1 MIPSIA
7 PVPATAPANAE
18 NADKETDTD
27 AAGVGAGA
35 GAATA
40 AAPAG
45 PGTGRGPRAAF
56 GGLFAPRLSSRRVFA
71 SPGAAAGI
79 IWLAALVAASL
90 TAPWWLPYKTED
102 QDFTAI
108 LSGPTA
114 AHWLGT
120 DELGRDLLSRI
131 FAAAAGTLGTSLIT
145 VIVGVGLGTILAM
158 VAAAGERTEGVISRV
173 TEVMMSLP
181 GTVIILAVIG
191 AVGTNIPVIMAI
203 LGVLI
208 SAGIYRV
215 MLGQATSLQSQ
226 LYVDAAKVD
235 GVSTLAISLRHVLP
249 GLSNTIVVQSALIFA
264 VGMLIQAGLAFI
276 GFGPPIPQPSW
287 GGMIQGASQHV
298 YEAPWLMVPTGA
310 VLALTVLAAN
320 AIGNALGK
328 APNAAASHLPSAAD
342 RRRRT
347 AASASAAAS
356 AAPAAPETPAA
367 PGRLSVRG
375 LSVGVDGG
383 TPLVTDVSFDVEQG
397 TVLGLVGESG
407 CGKTMT
413 ALSLLGLL
421 PSGVSVTGGQILW
434 DGRNLAGAT
443 ETAMAGV
450 RGRGIALISQEPMRA
465 LDPMFTV
472 GYQLVSAIRRLR
484 KTGKAQARAEA
495 LSLLEKVGIV
505 DAGRILTT
513 YPHQISGGM
522 AQRVAIALALAGRPR
537 LLVADE
543 PTTALDVTVQAE
555 ILSLLRTLVKDTG
568 MSVVM
573 VTHDLGVVADIC
585 DTVAVMYAGQ
595 VVESGRTANI
605 LDNPRHPYTLA
616 LLAADPHANTAA
628 DMPERLA
635 TISGRVPQPKD
646 WPAGCRFMARC
657 QFAGS
662 ACVAPVPLVPSGSD
676 DGVVR
681 CVKAD
686 ELAVEGLEWVATE
699 VPARRVL
706 DVRSADSTVSND
718 STVSTSSA
726 VEKDRA

>member
-1 MIPSIA
+1 MIPN
-7 PVPATAPANAE
+7 VAPAPADSAE
-18 NADKETDTD
+18 P
-27 AAGVGAGA
+27 
-35 GAATA
+35 TA
-40 AAPAG
+40 AVL
-45 PGTGRGPRAAF
+45 PRT
-56 GGLFAPRLSSRRVFA
+56 SSRRAVQRFSANKLFA
-71 SPGAAAGI
+71 SPGSIAGVA
-79 IWLAALVAASL
+79 WLAAIVIASL
-90 TAPWWLPYKTED
+90 TAPLWLPYKTQD
-102 QDFTAI
+102 QDFTAV

-120 DELGRDLLSRI
+120 DELGRDILSRI
-131 FAAAAGTLGTSLIT
+131 FAAAAGTLGTSMIT
-145 VIVGVGLGTILAM
+145 VIVAVGLGTLLAM
-158 VAAAGERTEGVISRV
+158 LAAAAGERVENVISRV
-173 TEVMMSLP
+173 TEIMMSLP

-191 AVGTNIPVIMAI
+191 VVGTDIPLIMAI

-235 GVSTLAISLRHVLP
+235 GASTVGISLRHVLP
-249 GLSNTIVVQSALIFA
+249 GLTNTIVVQAALIFA

-276 GFGPPIPQPSW
+276 GFGPPIPEPSW
-287 GGMIQGASQHV
+287 GGMIQSASQNV
-298 YEAPWLMVPTGA
+298 YNAPWLMVPTGA
-310 VLALTVLAAN
+310 VLALTVLSAN

-328 APNAAASHLPSAAD
+328 APNAAASHLPSVAA
-342 RRRRT
+342 RRQRMKSVKAAT
-347 AASASAAAS
+347 ASTAS
-356 AAPAAPETPAA
+356 AAPGTGNDVAPKET
-367 PGRLSVRG
+367 LSVRN
-375 LSVGVDGG
+375 LSVGVDSTGAG
-383 TPLVTDVSFDVEQG
+383 NGVRLVTDVSFDVEPG

-434 DGRNLAGAT
+434 NGKNLAAAT
-443 ETAMAGV
+443 DKEMEGV
-450 RGRGIALISQEPMRA
+450 RGREIALISQEPMRA

-472 GYQLVSAIRRLR
+472 GYQLTAAIRRLR
-484 KTGKAQARAEA
+484 GVGRAEAKSEA

-505 DAGRILTT
+505 DAARILKT

-522 AQRVAIALALAGRPR
+522 AQRVAIALALSGRPR

-555 ILSLLRTLVKDTG
+555 ILSLLRSLVKDTG

-573 VTHDLGVVADIC
+573 VTHDLGVVADLC
-585 DTVAVMYAGQ
+585 DNVAVMYAGQ
-595 VVESGRTANI
+595 VVENGRTDSI

-616 LLAADPHANTAA
+616 LLAADPHANHAA

-635 TISGRVPQPKD
+635 TIEGQVPQPKD
-646 WPAGCRFMARC
+646 WPSTCRFAARC

-662 ACVAPVPLVPSGSD
+662 ACLVPIPLMPSGTG
-676 DGVVR
+676 DGLVR

-686 ELAVEGLEWVATE
+686 ELAVEGLDWVATDVPE
-699 VPARRVL
+699 HHVLNLVDVRKVDAGTVPAGPGKTPAGPEHR
-706 DVRSADSTVSND
+706 T
-718 STVSTSSA
+718 
-726 VEKDRA
+726 VEKDHS

>member
-1 MIPSIA
+1 MIPTVT
-7 PVPATAPANAE
+7 PAPAD
-18 NADKETDTD
+18 ADQ
-27 AAGVGAGA
+27 AGS
-35 GAATA
+35 TTPA
-40 AAPAG
+40 AAPARNAG
-45 PGTGRGPRAAF
+45 RAAITKVSRHR
-56 GGLFAPRLSSRRVFA
+56 LFT
-71 SPGAAAGI
+71 SPGAVAGLA
-79 IWLAALVAASL
+79 WLAALVTASL
-90 TAPWWLPYKTED
+90 TAPLWLPFKTED
-102 QDFTAI
+102 QDFASV

-120 DELGRDLLSRI
+120 DELGRDILSRI
-131 FAAAAGTLGTSLIT
+131 FAAAAGTLGTSMLT

-158 VAAAGERTEGVISRV
+158 LAAGTGERVEAVISRV
-173 TEVMMSLP
+173 TEIMMSLP

-191 AVGTNIPVIMAI
+191 AVGTNIPVVMAI
-203 LGVLI
+203 LGILM

-215 MLGQATSLQSQ
+215 ILGQAKSLQSQ

-235 GVSTLAISLRHVLP
+235 GVSPLRISLRHVLP
-249 GLSNTIVVQSALIFA
+249 GLANTIVVQSALIFA

-298 YEAPWLMVPTGA
+298 YDAPWMMVPTGA
-310 VLALTVLAAN
+310 VLALTVLSAN

-328 APNAAASHLPSAAD
+328 APNAAAPHLPSAAA
-342 RRRRT
+342 RRQR
-347 AASASAAAS
+347 AKAVAAIAAGAPGSEDLAALDGASADKG
-356 AAPAAPETPAA
+356 T
-367 PGRLSVRG
+367 LSVRN
-375 LSVGVDGG
+375 LSVGVDSAG
-383 TPLVTDVSFDVEQG
+383 TGTGVRLVTDVSFDVQPG

-434 DGRNLAGAT
+434 NGRNLAAVA
-443 ETAMAGV
+443 ERDMEAV
-450 RGRGIALISQEPMRA
+450 RGREIALISQEPMRA

-472 GYQLVSAIRRLR
+472 GYQLTATIRRLR
-484 KTGKAQARAEA
+484 GMGRTEAHQEAQT
-495 LSLLEKVGIV
+495 LLEKVGIV
-505 DAGRILTT
+505 DAARILKT

-522 AQRVAIALALAGRPR
+522 AQRVAIALALAGQPK

-585 DTVAVMYAGQ
+585 DQVAVMYAGQ
-595 VVESGRTANI
+595 VVENGTTQAV
-605 LDNPRHPYTLA
+605 LDHPRHPYTLA
-616 LLAADPHANTAA
+616 LLAADPHANHAD

-635 TISGRVPQPKD
+635 TISGQVPQPKD
-646 WPAGCRFMARC
+646 WPTGCRFAARC

-662 ACVAPVPLVPSGSD
+662 ACMEPVQLLRSGA
-676 DGVVR
+676 GEGLVR

-686 ELAVEGLEWVATE
+686 QLAVEGMDWLATD
-699 VPARRVL
+699 VPASRVL
-706 DVRSADSTVSND
+706 EVTPKQNPI
-718 STVSTSSA
+718 
-726 VEKDRA
+726 VEKDPA

>member
-1 MIPSIA
+1 MIPN
-7 PVPATAPANAE
+7 VAPAPA
-18 NADKETDTD
+18 D
-27 AAGVGAGA
+27 AAEP
-35 GAATA
+35 TA
-40 AAPAG
+40 AAVLPK
-45 PGTGRGPRAAF
+45 
-56 GGLFAPRLSSRRVFA
+56 APRQSAAKKFSGSKLFA
-71 SPGAAAGI
+71 SPASIAGV

-90 TAPWWLPYKTED
+90 TAPLWLPFKTED
-102 QDFTAI
+102 QDFTAV

-131 FAAAAGTLGTSLIT
+131 FASAAGTLGTSMIT
-145 VIVGVGLGTILAM
+145 VIVAVGLGTLLAM
-158 VAAAGERTEGVISRV
+158 LAAACGERVENVISRV
-173 TEVMMSLP
+173 TEIMMSLP

-191 AVGTNIPVIMAI
+191 AVGTNIPLIMGI

-215 MLGQATSLQSQ
+215 MLGQAKSLQSQ

-235 GVSTLAISLRHVLP
+235 GMGRAGISVRHVLP
-249 GLSNTIVVQSALIFA
+249 GLTNTTVVQAALIFA

-298 YEAPWLMVPTGA
+298 YDAPWLMVPTGA

-328 APNAAASHLPSAAD
+328 SPNATASHLPSAAA
-342 RRRRT
+342 RRQRAKAVAT
-347 AASASAAAS
+347 IAA
-356 AAPAAPETPAA
+356 AAPAPKDAA
-367 PGRLSVRG
+367 KGKLSVRN
-375 LSVGVDGG
+375 LSVGVDSAGAG
-383 TPLVTDVSFDVEQG
+383 EGVRLVTDVSFDVEPG

-434 DGRNLAGAT
+434 NGKNLAAAT
-443 ETAMAGV
+443 DKDMEGI
-450 RGRGIALISQEPMRA
+450 RGRDIALISQEPMRA

-472 GYQLVSAIRRLR
+472 GYQLTATVRRLR
-484 KTGKAQARAEA
+484 RMGRAEAKAEA

-505 DAGRILTT
+505 DASRILKT

-555 ILSLLRTLVKDTG
+555 ILSLLRSLVKDTG

-573 VTHDLGVVADIC
+573 VTHDLGVVADLC
-585 DTVAVMYAGQ
+585 DQVAVMYAGE
-595 VVESGRTANI
+595 VVENGRTDSI
-605 LDNPRHPYTLA
+605 LDNARHPYTLA
-616 LLAADPHANTAA
+616 LLAADPHANRAA

-635 TISGRVPQPKD
+635 TISGQVPQPKD
-646 WPAGCRFMARC
+646 WPATCRFAARC

-662 ACVAPVPLVPSGSD
+662 ACLVPIPLLPSGTA

-686 ELAVEGLEWVATE
+686 ELAVEGLDWVATD
-699 VPARRVL
+699 VPSHHVLTLSEARAVKTR
-706 DVRSADSTVSND
+706 T
-718 STVSTSSA
+718 
-726 VEKDRA
+726 VEKDHA

>member
-1 MIPSIA
+1 VSA
-7 PVPATAPANAE
+7 RKLFASPAS
-18 NADKETDTD
+18 
-27 AAGVGAGA
+27 AAGV
-35 GAATA
+35 T
-40 AAPAG
+40 
-45 PGTGRGPRAAF
+45 
-56 GGLFAPRLSSRRVFA
+56 
-71 SPGAAAGI
+71 
-79 IWLAALVAASL
+79 WLAALVAASL
-90 TAPWWLPYKTED
+90 SARWWLPFKTED
-102 QDFTAI
+102 QDFTAV

-131 FAAAAGTLGTSLIT
+131 FASAAGTLGTSMIT
-145 VIVGVGLGTILAM
+145 VIVAVGLGTVLAM
-158 VAAAGERTEGVISRV
+158 LAAAAGERVEAVISRI
-173 TEVMMSLP
+173 TEIMMSLP

-191 AVGTNIPVIMAI
+191 AVGTNIPLIMAI

-215 MLGQATSLQSQ
+215 MLGQAKSLQSQ

-235 GVSTLAISLRHVLP
+235 GVSSMGISLRHVLP
-249 GLSNTIVVQSALIFA
+249 GLTTTIVVQSALIFA

-287 GGMIQGASQHV
+287 GGMIQSASQHV
-298 YEAPWLMVPTGA
+298 YDAPWLMVPTGA

-328 APNAAASHLPSAAD
+328 APNAAASHLPSAAI
-342 RRRRT
+342 RRRRAAAAAAAT
-347 AASASAAAS
+347 AA
-356 AAPAAPETPAA
+356 ETKLDEGPA
-367 PGRLSVRG
+367 PGVLSVRG

-421 PSGVSVTGGQILW
+421 PSGVSATGGRILW
-434 DGRNLAGAT
+434 NGRNLASAAERDMEGI
-443 ETAMAGV
+443 
-450 RGRGIALISQEPMRA
+450 RGRDIALISQEPMRA

-472 GYQLVSAIRRLR
+472 GYQLTAAIRRLR
-484 KTGKAQARAEA
+484 NMGKAEARAEA
-495 LSLLEKVGIV
+495 ISLLEKVGIV
-505 DAGRILTT
+505 DAGRILRT

-522 AQRVAIALALAGRPR
+522 AQRVAIALALSGHPR

-555 ILSLLRTLVKDTG
+555 ILSLLRSLVKDTG
-568 MSVVM
+568 MSVVL

-585 DTVAVMYAGQ
+585 DNVAVMYAGQ
-595 VVESGRTANI
+595 VVESGRTASI

-635 TISGRVPQPKD
+635 TISGQVPQPKD
-646 WPAGCRFMARC
+646 WPAGCRFLARC

-662 ACVAPVPLVPSGSD
+662 ACAAPVPLLPSGSEA
-676 DGVVR
+676 GEVR

-686 ELAVEGLEWVATE
+686 ELAVEGLEWLATE
-699 VPARRVL
+699 VPSRHVL
-706 DVRSADSTVSND
+706 EI
-718 STVSTSSA
+718 
-726 VEKDRA
+726 VEKDLA

>member
-1 MIPSIA
+1 MIPT
-7 PVPATAPANAE
+7 VAPAP
-18 NADKETDTD
+18 ADADQ
-27 AAGVGAGA
+27 AGR
-35 GAATA
+35 TT
-40 AAPAG
+40 PAG
-45 PGTGRGPRAAF
+45 TPARNAGKAAISRF
-56 GGLFAPRLSSRRVFA
+56 SRHRLFT
-71 SPGAAAGI
+71 SPGAVAGL
-79 IWLAALVAASL
+79 IWLAAIVIASL
-90 TAPWWLPYKTED
+90 TAPLWLPFKTED
-102 QDFTAI
+102 QDFTAV

-120 DELGRDLLSRI
+120 DELGRDILSRI
-131 FAAAAGTLGTSLIT
+131 FAAAAGTLGTSMLT
-145 VIVGVGLGTILAM
+145 VVVGVGLGTILAM
-158 VAAAGERTEGVISRV
+158 AAAGAGERTEGVISRV
-173 TEVMMSLP
+173 TEIMMSLP

-191 AVGTNIPVIMAI
+191 AVGTNIPVVMAI
-203 LGVLI
+203 LGILM
-208 SAGIYRV
+208 SAGVYRV
-215 MLGQATSLQSQ
+215 ILGQAKSLQSQ

-235 GVSTLAISLRHVLP
+235 GVSPLGVSFRHVLP
-249 GLSNTIVVQSALIFA
+249 GLANTIVVQAALIFA

-298 YEAPWLMVPTGA
+298 YDAPWMMVPTGA
-310 VLALTVLAAN
+310 VLALTVLSAN

-328 APNAAASHLPSAAD
+328 APNAAAPHLPSAAA
-342 RRRRT
+342 RRQRSRAVAAIAAIAAAAPVPAVEDVASPGT
-347 AASASAAAS
+347 AAQG
-356 AAPAAPETPAA
+356 T
-367 PGRLSVRG
+367 LSVRN
-375 LSVGVDGG
+375 LSVGVDSAG
-383 TPLVTDVSFDVEQG
+383 TGNGVRLVTDVSFEVQPG

-434 DGRNLAGAT
+434 NGKNLAAVADKDM
-443 ETAMAGV
+443 EAV
-450 RGRGIALISQEPMRA
+450 RGREIALISQEPMRA

-472 GYQLVSAIRRLR
+472 GYQLTATIRRLR
-484 KTGKAQARAEA
+484 GMGRAEA
-495 LSLLEKVGIV
+495 RNEAQSLLEKVGIV
-505 DAGRILTT
+505 DAPRILKT

-522 AQRVAIALALAGRPR
+522 AQRVAIALALSGQPK

-585 DTVAVMYAGQ
+585 DQVAVMYAGQ
-595 VVESGRTANI
+595 VVENGKTNAV

-616 LLAADPHANTAA
+616 LLAADPHANHAD

-635 TISGRVPQPKD
+635 TISGQVPQPKD
-646 WPAGCRFMARC
+646 WPTGCRFAARC

-662 ACVAPVPLVPSGSD
+662 ACLEPVPLLRSGT
-676 DGVVR
+676 GEGLVR

-686 ELAVEGLEWVATE
+686 QLAVEGMDWLATD
-699 VPARRVL
+699 VPASRTLEVTPKQNPGTL
-706 DVRSADSTVSND
+706 
-718 STVSTSSA
+718 SSI
-726 VEKDRA
+726 VEKDLA

>member
-7 PVPATAPANAE
+7 PTATPRKTALAKFSGHRLLTSP
-18 NADKETDTD
+18 
-27 AAGVGAGA
+27 GGLAGA
-35 GAATA
+35 
-40 AAPAG
+40 
-45 PGTGRGPRAAF
+45 
-56 GGLFAPRLSSRRVFA
+56 V
-71 SPGAAAGI
+71 
-79 IWLAALVAASL
+79 WLAALVVASL
-90 TAPWWLPYKTED
+90 TAPLWLPYKTED
-102 QDFTAI
+102 QDFTAV
-108 LSGPTA
+108 LSGPNA
-114 AHWLGT
+114 AHWLGA

-131 FAAAAGTLGTSLIT
+131 FASAAGTLGTSLIT

-158 VAAAGERTEGVISRV
+158 TAAGAGDRAEGIISRV
-173 TEVMMSLP
+173 TEIMMSLP

-191 AVGTNIPVIMAI
+191 AVGTNIPLIMAI

-215 MLGQATSLQSQ
+215 MLGQAKSLQSQ

-235 GVSTLAISLRHVLP
+235 GVGPLGISLRHVLP
-249 GLSNTIVVQSALIFA
+249 GLTNTVVVQSALIFA

-298 YEAPWLMVPTGA
+298 YDAPWLMVPTGA
-310 VLALTVLAAN
+310 VLALTVLSAN

-328 APNAAASHLPSAAD
+328 SPNATASHLPSAAI
-342 RRRRT
+342 RRKR
-347 AASASAAAS
+347 AADAAAAAA
-356 AAPAAPETPAA
+356 AAPAVENLPAA
-367 PGRLSVRG
+367 GELSVRG

-383 TPLVTDVSFDVEQG
+383 TPLVTGVSFDVAPG

-434 DGRNLAGAT
+434 NGRNLASAT
-443 ETAMAGV
+443 EKDLEGI
-450 RGRGIALISQEPMRA
+450 RGRDIALISQEPMRA

-472 GYQLVSAIRRLR
+472 GYQLTAAIRRL
-484 KTGKAQARAEA
+484 GKGGRAEARAEA

-505 DAGRILTT
+505 DARRILKS

-522 AQRVAIALALAGRPR
+522 AQRVAIALALSGKPR

-555 ILSLLRTLVKDTG
+555 ILSLLRSLVKDTG

-585 DTVAVMYAGQ
+585 DNVAVMYAGQ
-595 VVESGRTANI
+595 VVESGRTVSI

-616 LLAADPHANTAA
+616 LLAADPHANTAH

-635 TISGRVPQPKD
+635 TIKGQVPQPKD
-646 WPAGCRFMARC
+646 WPAGCRFAARC

-662 ACVAPVPLVPSGSD
+662 ACTTPVPLLPSGSE
-676 DGVVR
+676 DGEVR

-686 ELAVEGLEWVATE
+686 ELAVEGLAWLATE
-699 VPARRVL
+699 IPTHRVL
-706 DVRSADSTVSND
+706 EI
-718 STVSTSSA
+718 
-726 VEKDRA
+726 VEKDMA

>member
-1 MIPSIA
+1 MIPSM
-7 PVPATAPANAE
+7 APAPADQAE
-18 NADKETDTD
+18 TTTA
-27 AAGVGAGA
+27 
-35 GAATA
+35 A
-40 AAPAG
+40 AAPARNAG
-45 PGTGRGPRAAF
+45 RAAITRF
-56 GGLFAPRLSSRRVFA
+56 SRHRLFT
-71 SPGAAAGI
+71 SPGAVAGLV
-79 IWLAALVAASL
+79 WLAALVTASL
-90 TAPWWLPYKTED
+90 TAPLWLPFKTED
-102 QDFTAI
+102 QDFTAV

-120 DELGRDLLSRI
+120 DELGRDILSRI
-131 FAAAAGTLGTSLIT
+131 FAAAAGTLGTSMLT
-145 VIVGVGLGTILAM
+145 VIVGVTLGTILAM
-158 VAAAGERTEGVISRV
+158 AAAGAGERTEGVISRV

-191 AVGTNIPVIMAI
+191 AVGTNIPVVMAI
-203 LGVLI
+203 LGILM

-215 MLGQATSLQSQ
+215 ILGQAKSLQSQ

-235 GVSTLAISLRHVLP
+235 GASPLRISLRHVLP
-249 GLSNTIVVQSALIFA
+249 GLANTIVVQAALIFA

-298 YEAPWLMVPTGA
+298 YDAPWMMVPTGA
-310 VLALTVLAAN
+310 VLALTVLSAN

-328 APNAAASHLPSAAD
+328 APNAAAPHLPSAAA
-342 RRRRT
+342 RRQRAKAV
-347 AASASAAAS
+347 AAIAAAAPVHATDDGALGGR
-356 AAPAAPETPAA
+356 AARGT
-367 PGRLSVRG
+367 LSVRN
-375 LSVGVDGG
+375 LSVGVDNGVR
-383 TPLVTDVSFDVEQG
+383 LVTDVSFDVEQG

-434 DGRNLAGAT
+434 NGRNLAAT
-443 ETAMAGV
+443 TDKDMESV
-450 RGRGIALISQEPMRA
+450 RGREIALISQEPMRA

-472 GYQLVSAIRRLR
+472 GYQLTATIRRLR
-484 KTGKAQARAEA
+484 GMGKAEARKEA

-505 DAGRILTT
+505 DAARILKT

-522 AQRVAIALALAGRPR
+522 AQRVAIALALSGKPK

-555 ILSLLRTLVKDTG
+555 ILSLLRALVKDTG

-585 DTVAVMYAGQ
+585 DQVAVMYAGQ
-595 VVESGRTANI
+595 VVENGRTAAI
-605 LDNPRHPYTLA
+605 LDSPRHPYTLA
-616 LLAADPHANTAA
+616 LLAADPHANHA
-628 DMPERLA
+628 DSMPERLA
-635 TISGRVPQPKD
+635 TISGQVPQPKD
-646 WPAGCRFMARC
+646 WPAGCRFAARC

-662 ACVAPVPLVPSGSD
+662 ACLEPVPLLPSGA
-676 DGVVR
+676 GEGLVR

-686 ELAVEGLEWVATE
+686 QLAVEGMDWLATDIPASRLLE
-699 VPARRVL
+699 
-706 DVRSADSTVSND
+706 VSPQQ
-718 STVSTSSA
+718 TLLT
-726 VEKDRA
+726 EKDMA

>member
-7 PVPATAPANAE
+7 PTATPRKTALAKFSGHRLLTSP
-18 NADKETDTD
+18 
-27 AAGVGAGA
+27 GGLAGA
-35 GAATA
+35 
-40 AAPAG
+40 
-45 PGTGRGPRAAF
+45 
-56 GGLFAPRLSSRRVFA
+56 V
-71 SPGAAAGI
+71 
-79 IWLAALVAASL
+79 WLAALVVASL
-90 TAPWWLPYKTED
+90 TAPLWLPYKTED
-102 QDFTAI
+102 QDFTAV
-108 LSGPTA
+108 LSGPNA
-114 AHWLGT
+114 AHWLGA

-131 FAAAAGTLGTSLIT
+131 FASAAGTLGTSLIT

-158 VAAAGERTEGVISRV
+158 TAAGAGDRAEGIISRV
-173 TEVMMSLP
+173 TEIMMSLP

-191 AVGTNIPVIMAI
+191 AVGTNIPLIMAI

-215 MLGQATSLQSQ
+215 MLGQAKSLQSQ

-235 GVSTLAISLRHVLP
+235 GVGPLGISLRHVLP
-249 GLSNTIVVQSALIFA
+249 GLTNTVVVQSALIFA

-298 YEAPWLMVPTGA
+298 YDAPWLMVPTGA
-310 VLALTVLAAN
+310 VLALTVLSAN

-328 APNAAASHLPSAAD
+328 SPNATASHLPSAAI
-342 RRRRT
+342 RRKR
-347 AASASAAAS
+347 AADAAAAAA
-356 AAPAAPETPAA
+356 AAPAVENLPAA
-367 PGRLSVRG
+367 GELSVRG

-383 TPLVTDVSFDVEQG
+383 TPLVTGVSFDVAPG

-434 DGRNLAGAT
+434 NGRNLASAT
-443 ETAMAGV
+443 ETDLEGI
-450 RGRGIALISQEPMRA
+450 RGRDIALISQEPMRA

-472 GYQLVSAIRRLR
+472 GYQLTAAIRRL
-484 KTGKAQARAEA
+484 GKAGRAEARAEA

-505 DAGRILTT
+505 DARRILKS

-522 AQRVAIALALAGRPR
+522 AQRVAIALALSGKPR

-555 ILSLLRTLVKDTG
+555 ILSLLRSLVKDTG

-585 DTVAVMYAGQ
+585 DNVAVMYAGQ
-595 VVESGRTANI
+595 VVESGRTVSI

-616 LLAADPHANTAA
+616 LLAADPHANTAH

-635 TISGRVPQPKD
+635 TIKGQVPQPKD
-646 WPAGCRFMARC
+646 WPAGCRFAARC

-662 ACVAPVPLVPSGSD
+662 ACTTPVPLLPSGSE
-676 DGVVR
+676 DGEVR

-686 ELAVEGLEWVATE
+686 ELAVEGLAWLATE
-699 VPARRVL
+699 IPTHRVL
-706 DVRSADSTVSND
+706 EI
-718 STVSTSSA
+718 
-726 VEKDRA
+726 VEKDMA

>member
-1 MIPSIA
+1 MIPT
-7 PVPATAPANAE
+7 VAPAP
-18 NADKETDTD
+18 ADADQTGSTT
-27 AAGVGAGA
+27 AAGAPAPGAG
-35 GAATA
+35 
-40 AAPAG
+40 
-45 PGTGRGPRAAF
+45 RAALARF
-56 GGLFAPRLSSRRVFA
+56 SRHRLFS
-71 SPGAAAGI
+71 SPGAVAGLF
-79 IWLAALVAASL
+79 WLAVLVVASL
-90 TAPWWLPYKTED
+90 TAPLWLPFKTED
-102 QDFTAI
+102 QDFTAV
-108 LSGPTA
+108 LSGPTP

-120 DELGRDLLSRI
+120 DELGRDILSRI

-158 VAAAGERTEGVISRV
+158 LAAGAGERTEAVISRV
-173 TEVMMSLP
+173 TEIMMSLP

-191 AVGTNIPVIMAI
+191 AVGTNIPVVMAI
-203 LGVLI
+203 LGILM

-215 MLGQATSLQSQ
+215 ILGQAKSLQSQ

-235 GVSTLAISLRHVLP
+235 GTSPLGISLRHVLP
-249 GLSNTIVVQSALIFA
+249 GLANTIVVQAALIFA

-298 YEAPWLMVPTGA
+298 YDAPWMMVPTGA
-310 VLALTVLAAN
+310 VLALTVLSAN

-328 APNAAASHLPSAAD
+328 APNAPAPHLPSAAA
-342 RRRRT
+342 RRQRAKAV
-347 AASASAAAS
+347 AAIA
-356 AAPAAPETPAA
+356 AA
-367 PGRLSVRG
+367 PGLPGGDAAKGTLSVRN
-375 LSVGVDGG
+375 LSVGVDSTG
-383 TPLVTDVSFDVEQG
+383 TGNGVRLVTDVSFDVQPG

-434 DGRNLAGAT
+434 NGRNLGAT
-443 ETAMAGV
+443 TEKDMEAV
-450 RGRGIALISQEPMRA
+450 RGREIALISQEPMRA
-465 LDPMFTV
+465 LDPMFTI
-472 GYQLVSAIRRLR
+472 GYQLTATIRRLR
-484 KTGKAQARAEA
+484 GMGKAEARAEA
-495 LSLLEKVGIV
+495 LNLLEKVGIV
-505 DAGRILTT
+505 DAARILKT

-522 AQRVAIALALAGRPR
+522 AQRVAIALALSGRPK

-585 DTVAVMYAGQ
+585 DHVAVMYAGQ
-595 VVESGRTANI
+595 VVENGKTAAI

-616 LLAADPHANTAA
+616 LLAADPHANHAEN
-628 DMPERLA
+628 MPERLA
-635 TISGRVPQPKD
+635 TINGQVPQPKD
-646 WPAGCRFMARC
+646 WPTGCRFAARC

-662 ACVAPVPLVPSGSD
+662 ACLEPVPLLPSGA
-676 DGVVR
+676 GEGLVR

-686 ELAVEGLEWVATE
+686 QLAVEGMDWLATDI
-699 VPARRVL
+699 PAARRLEVTPKQ
-706 DVRSADSTVSND
+706 DHI
-718 STVSTSSA
+718 
-726 VEKDRA
+726 VEKDLA

>member
-1 MIPSIA
+1 MIPN
-7 PVPATAPANAE
+7 VAPAP
-18 NADKETDTD
+18 ADSTSAVVQPNSALPKS
-27 AAGVGAGA
+27 
-35 GAATA
+35 
-40 AAPAG
+40 G
-45 PGTGRGPRAAF
+45 PKAAF
-56 GGLFAPRLSSRRVFA
+56 TKVSAHRLFA
-71 SPGAAAGI
+71 SPGGVAGVL
-79 IWLAALVAASL
+79 WLAALVAASL
-90 TAPWWLPYKTED
+90 TAPWWLPFKTED
-102 QDFTAI
+102 QDFTAV

-120 DELGRDLLSRI
+120 DELGRDILSRI
-131 FAAAAGTLGTSLIT
+131 FASAAGTLGTSFIT
-145 VIVGVGLGTILAM
+145 VIVAVGLGTILAM
-158 VAAAGERTEGVISRV
+158 ASAALGDRVEAVISRV
-173 TEVMMSLP
+173 TEIMMSVP

-203 LGVLI
+203 LGILI

-215 MLGQATSLQSQ
+215 MLGQAKSLQSQ

-235 GVSTLAISLRHVLP
+235 GVSTLGISLRHILP
-249 GLSNTIVVQSALIFA
+249 GLTNTIVVQSALIFA

-298 YEAPWLMVPTGA
+298 YDAPWMMVPTGA

-328 APNAAASHLPSAAD
+328 APNAAASHLPSAAA
-342 RRRRT
+342 RRQRAKAV
-347 AASASAAAS
+347 AAIAATVPDNAEQ
-356 AAPAAPETPAA
+356 APS
-367 PGRLSVRG
+367 GGQLSVRN
-375 LSVGVDGG
+375 LTVGVDGSVH
-383 TPLVTDVSFDVEQG
+383 LVTDVSFDVEQG

-434 DGRNLAGAT
+434 NGKNLAAST
-443 ETAMAGV
+443 DKDMESV
-450 RGRGIALISQEPMRA
+450 RGSDIALISQEPMRA

-472 GYQLVSAIRRLR
+472 GYQLTSAIRRLR
-484 KTGKAQARAEA
+484 KVGKSEAQAEA
-495 LSLLEKVGIV
+495 LGLLEKVGIV
-505 DAGRILTT
+505 DAQRILKT

-522 AQRVAIALALAGRPR
+522 AQRVAIALALSGRPR

-555 ILSLLRTLVKDTG
+555 ILSLLRSLVKDTG

-585 DTVAVMYAGQ
+585 DQVAVMYAGQ
-595 VVESGRTANI
+595 VVENGKTAEI

-616 LLAADPHANTAA
+616 LLAADPHANHAA

-635 TISGRVPQPKD
+635 TISGQVPQPKD
-646 WPAGCRFMARC
+646 WPSTCRFAARC

-662 ACVAPVPLVPSGSD
+662 ACMVPIPLLPSGTA
-676 DGVVR
+676 DGLVR
-681 CVKAD
+681 CVKAG

-699 VPARRVL
+699 VPTHQLPDPAPRL
-706 DVRSADSTVSND
+706 LNI
-718 STVSTSSA
+718 
-726 VEKDRA
+726 VEKDMA

>member
-1 MIPSIA
+1 MIPN
-7 PVPATAPANAE
+7 VAPAPADSAE
-18 NADKETDTD
+18 P
-27 AAGVGAGA
+27 
-35 GAATA
+35 TA
-40 AAPAG
+40 AAVLH
-45 PGTGRGPRAAF
+45 R
-56 GGLFAPRLSSRRVFA
+56 APRQSAAKKFSGSKLFA
-71 SPGAAAGI
+71 SPASIAGV
-79 IWLAALVAASL
+79 IWLAALVVASL
-90 TAPWWLPYKTED
+90 TAPLWLPFKTED
-102 QDFTAI
+102 QDFTAV
-108 LSGPTA
+108 LSGPTS

-131 FAAAAGTLGTSLIT
+131 FASAAGTLGTSMIT
-145 VIVGVGLGTILAM
+145 VIVAVGLGTLLAM
-158 VAAAGERTEGVISRV
+158 LAAAGGERVENVISRA
-173 TEVMMSLP
+173 TEIVMSLP

-191 AVGTNIPVIMAI
+191 AVGTNIPMIMGI

-215 MLGQATSLQSQ
+215 MLGQAKSLQSQ

-235 GVSTLAISLRHVLP
+235 GMGTAGISFRHVLP
-249 GLSNTIVVQSALIFA
+249 GLTNTIVVQAALIFA

-298 YEAPWLMVPTGA
+298 YDAPWLMVPTGA

-328 APNAAASHLPSAAD
+328 SPNATASHLPSAAA
-342 RRRRT
+342 RRQRAKAV
-347 AASASAAAS
+347 AAIAAAAQAPKD
-356 AAPAAPETPAA
+356 AAQDT
-367 PGRLSVRG
+367 LSVRN
-375 LSVGVDGG
+375 LSVGVDSVGVG
-383 TPLVTDVSFDVEQG
+383 KGVRLVTDVSFDVEPG

-434 DGRNLAGAT
+434 NGKNLAAAT
-443 ETAMAGV
+443 DKDMEGI

-472 GYQLVSAIRRLR
+472 GYQLTATIRRLR
-484 KTGKAQARAEA
+484 GTGRAETKAEA
-495 LSLLEKVGIV
+495 LGLLEKVGIV
-505 DAGRILTT
+505 DAARILKT

-555 ILSLLRTLVKDTG
+555 ILSLLRSLVKDTG

-573 VTHDLGVVADIC
+573 VTHDLGVVADLC
-585 DTVAVMYAGQ
+585 DQVAVMYAGE
-595 VVESGRTANI
+595 VVENGRTDSI

-616 LLAADPHANTAA
+616 LLAADPHANHAA

-635 TISGRVPQPKD
+635 TISGQVPQPKD
-646 WPAGCRFMARC
+646 WPSTCRFAARC

-662 ACVAPVPLVPSGSD
+662 ACLVPIPLLPSGTG

-686 ELAVEGLEWVATE
+686 ELAVEGLDWVATDIPSHHILNLCE
-699 VPARRVL
+699 TR
-706 DVRSADSTVSND
+706 T
-718 STVSTSSA
+718 
-726 VEKDRA
+726 VEKDPA

>member
-1 MIPSIA
+1 MIPN
-7 PVPATAPANAE
+7 VAPAPADSAE
-18 NADKETDTD
+18 P
-27 AAGVGAGA
+27 
-35 GAATA
+35 TA
-40 AAPAG
+40 AAVL
-45 PGTGRGPRAAF
+45 PRAPRQSAAKKF
-56 GGLFAPRLSSRRVFA
+56 AGSKLFASTA
-71 SPGAAAGI
+71 SIAGVA
-79 IWLAALVAASL
+79 WLAALVVASL
-90 TAPWWLPYKTED
+90 TAPLWLPFKTED
-102 QDFTAI
+102 QDFTAV

-131 FAAAAGTLGTSLIT
+131 FASAAGTLGTSMIT
-145 VIVGVGLGTILAM
+145 VIVAVGLGTLLAM
-158 VAAAGERTEGVISRV
+158 LAAAAGERVETVISRA
-173 TEVMMSLP
+173 TEIVMSLP

-191 AVGTNIPVIMAI
+191 AVGTNIPMIMGI

-215 MLGQATSLQSQ
+215 MLGQAKSLQSQ

-235 GVSTLAISLRHVLP
+235 GVSTAGISLRHVLP
-249 GLSNTIVVQSALIFA
+249 GLTNTIVVQAALIFA

-298 YEAPWLMVPTGA
+298 YDAPWLMVPTGA

-328 APNAAASHLPSAAD
+328 APNATASHLPSAAA
-342 RRRRT
+342 RRRRAKAV
-347 AASASAAAS
+347 AAIAA
-356 AAPAAPETPAA
+356 AAPAPKDAA
-367 PGRLSVRG
+367 GKDTLSVRN
-375 LSVGVDGG
+375 LSVGVDSVGAG
-383 TPLVTDVSFDVEQG
+383 KGVRLVTDVSFDVEPG

-434 DGRNLAGAT
+434 NGKNLAAAT
-443 ETAMAGV
+443 DKDMEGI
-450 RGRGIALISQEPMRA
+450 RGREIALISQEPMRA

-472 GYQLVSAIRRLR
+472 GYQLTATIRRLR
-484 KTGKAQARAEA
+484 ATGRADAKAEA
-495 LSLLEKVGIV
+495 LGLLEKVGIV
-505 DAGRILTT
+505 DAARILKT

-555 ILSLLRTLVKDTG
+555 ILSLLRSLVKDTG

-573 VTHDLGVVADIC
+573 VTHDLGVVADLC
-585 DTVAVMYAGQ
+585 DQVAVMYAGE
-595 VVESGRTANI
+595 VVENGRTDSI

-616 LLAADPHANTAA
+616 LLAADPHANHAA

-635 TISGRVPQPKD
+635 TISGQVPQPKD
-646 WPAGCRFMARC
+646 WPSTCRFAARC

-662 ACVAPVPLVPSGSD
+662 ACLVPVPLLPSGAG

-686 ELAVEGLEWVATE
+686 ELAVEGLDWVATD
-699 VPARRVL
+699 VPSHHILNLVETR
-706 DVRSADSTVSND
+706 T
-718 STVSTSSA
+718 
-726 VEKDRA
+726 VEKDLA

>member
-1 MIPSIA
+1 MIPN
-7 PVPATAPANAE
+7 VAPAPADSAE
-18 NADKETDTD
+18 P
-27 AAGVGAGA
+27 
-35 GAATA
+35 TA
-40 AAPAG
+40 AAVLPS
-45 PGTGRGPRAAF
+45 
-56 GGLFAPRLSSRRVFA
+56 APRQSAAKKFSGSKLFSSPA
-71 SPGAAAGI
+71 SIAGVA
-79 IWLAALVAASL
+79 WLAALVVASL
-90 TAPWWLPYKTED
+90 SAPLWLPFKTED
-102 QDFTAI
+102 QDFTAV

-131 FAAAAGTLGTSLIT
+131 FASAAGTLGTSMIT
-145 VIVGVGLGTILAM
+145 VIVAVGLGTLLAM
-158 VAAAGERTEGVISRV
+158 LAAAAGERVETVISRA
-173 TEVMMSLP
+173 TEIVMSLP

-191 AVGTNIPVIMAI
+191 AVGTNIPMIMGI

-215 MLGQATSLQSQ
+215 MLGQAKSLQSQ

-235 GVSTLAISLRHVLP
+235 GVSTAGISLRHVLP
-249 GLSNTIVVQSALIFA
+249 GLTNTIVVQAALIFA

-298 YEAPWLMVPTGA
+298 YDAPWLMVPTGA

-328 APNAAASHLPSAAD
+328 APNATASHLPSAAA
-342 RRRRT
+342 RRQRAKAV
-347 AASASAAAS
+347 AAIAA
-356 AAPAAPETPAA
+356 AAPAPKDAA
-367 PGRLSVRG
+367 GKDTLSVRN
-375 LSVGVDGG
+375 LSVGVDSVGAG
-383 TPLVTDVSFDVEQG
+383 KGVRLVTDVSFDVEPG

-434 DGRNLAGAT
+434 NGKNLAAAT
-443 ETAMAGV
+443 DKEMEGI
-450 RGRGIALISQEPMRA
+450 RGREIALISQEPMRA

-472 GYQLVSAIRRLR
+472 GYQLTATIRRLR
-484 KTGKAQARAEA
+484 GTGRADAKSEA
-495 LSLLEKVGIV
+495 LGLLEKVGIV
-505 DAGRILTT
+505 DAARILKT

-555 ILSLLRTLVKDTG
+555 ILSLLRSLVKDTG

-573 VTHDLGVVADIC
+573 VTHDLGVVADLC
-585 DTVAVMYAGQ
+585 DQVAVMYAGE
-595 VVESGRTANI
+595 VVENGRTDSI

-616 LLAADPHANTAA
+616 LLAADPHANHAA

-635 TISGRVPQPKD
+635 TINGQVPQPKD
-646 WPAGCRFMARC
+646 WPSTCRFAARC

-662 ACVAPVPLVPSGSD
+662 ACLVPIPLLPSGAG

-686 ELAVEGLEWVATE
+686 ELAVEGLDWVATDIPSHHILNLSE
-699 VPARRVL
+699 TR
-706 DVRSADSTVSND
+706 T
-718 STVSTSSA
+718 
-726 VEKDRA
+726 VEKDPA

>member
-1 MIPSIA
+1 MIPNVAPAPADQAQPTTAADLRKTRRHGAPKKFTGSKLFGSFGSIA
-7 PVPATAPANAE
+7 
-18 NADKETDTD
+18 
-27 AAGVGAGA
+27 GVA
-35 GAATA
+35 
-40 AAPAG
+40 
-45 PGTGRGPRAAF
+45 
-56 GGLFAPRLSSRRVFA
+56 
-71 SPGAAAGI
+71 
-79 IWLAALVAASL
+79 WLAVLVAASL
-90 TAPWWLPYKTED
+90 TAPLWLPFKTED
-102 QDFTAI
+102 QDFTAV

-131 FAAAAGTLGTSLIT
+131 FASAAGTLGTSMIT
-145 VIVGVGLGTILAM
+145 VIVAVGLGTLLAM
-158 VAAAGERTEGVISRV
+158 LAAAAGERVENAVSRV
-173 TEVMMSLP
+173 TEIMMSLP

-191 AVGTNIPVIMAI
+191 AVGTNIPMIMGI

-215 MLGQATSLQSQ
+215 MLGQAKSLQSQ

-235 GVSTLAISLRHVLP
+235 GVSTAGISLRHVLP
-249 GLSNTIVVQSALIFA
+249 GLTNTIVVQAALIFA

-298 YEAPWLMVPTGA
+298 YDAPWMMVPTGA
-310 VLALTVLAAN
+310 VLALTVLSAN

-328 APNAAASHLPSAAD
+328 APNATASHLPSAAA
-342 RRRRT
+342 RRQRAKAVAT
-347 AASASAAAS
+347 IAS
-356 AAPAAPETPAA
+356 AAPAPVTQDGVAKGT
-367 PGRLSVRG
+367 LSVRN
-375 LSVGVDGG
+375 LSVGVDSTGAG
-383 TPLVTDVSFDVEQG
+383 SGVPLVTDVSFDVEQG

-421 PSGVSVTGGQILW
+421 PSGVSVTGGHILW
-434 DGRNLAGAT
+434 NGRNLAAT
-443 ETAMAGV
+443 TDKAMETV
-450 RGRGIALISQEPMRA
+450 RGRDIALISQEPMRA

-472 GYQLVSAIRRLR
+472 GYQLTATIRRLR
-484 KTGKAQARAEA
+484 GMGKAEAREEA
-495 LSLLEKVGIV
+495 RNLLEKVGIV
-505 DAGRILTT
+505 DAARILKT

-522 AQRVAIALALAGRPR
+522 AQRVAIALALAGQPK

-555 ILSLLRTLVKDTG
+555 ILSLLRALVTDTG

-585 DTVAVMYAGQ
+585 DQVAVMYAGQ
-595 VVESGRTANI
+595 VVENGRTDSI

-616 LLAADPHANTAA
+616 LLAADPHANHAD

-635 TISGRVPQPKD
+635 TIQGQVPQPKD
-646 WPAGCRFMARC
+646 WPTGCRFAARC

-662 ACVAPVPLVPSGSD
+662 ACVEPVPLLPSGA
-676 DGVVR
+676 GEGLVR

-686 ELAVEGLEWVATE
+686 QLAVEGMDWLATD
-699 VPARRVL
+699 VPAARTL
-706 DVRSADSTVSND
+706 EITPTQNPRSLQTI
-718 STVSTSSA
+718 
-726 VEKDRA
+726 VEKDLA

>member
-7 PVPATAPANAE
+7 PTATPR
-18 NADKETDTD
+18 K
-27 AAGVGAGA
+27 AALAKFSGHRLLTSPGGLAGA
-35 GAATA
+35 
-40 AAPAG
+40 
-45 PGTGRGPRAAF
+45 
-56 GGLFAPRLSSRRVFA
+56 V
-71 SPGAAAGI
+71 
-79 IWLAALVAASL
+79 WLAALVAASL

-102 QDFTAI
+102 QDFTAV
-108 LSGPTA
+108 LSGPSA
-114 AHWLGT
+114 AHWLGA

-131 FAAAAGTLGTSLIT
+131 FASAAGTLGTSLIT

-158 VAAAGERTEGVISRV
+158 TAAASDRAEGIISRV
-173 TEVMMSLP
+173 TEIMMSLP

-191 AVGTNIPVIMAI
+191 AVGTNIPLIMAI
-203 LGVLI
+203 LGILI

-215 MLGQATSLQSQ
+215 MLGQAKSLQSQ

-235 GVSTLAISLRHVLP
+235 GVGTLGISVRHVLP
-249 GLSNTIVVQSALIFA
+249 GLMNTVVVQSALIFA

-287 GGMIQGASQHV
+287 GGMIQSASQHV
-298 YEAPWLMVPTGA
+298 FDAPWLMVPSGA
-310 VLALTVLAAN
+310 VLALTVLSAN

-328 APNAAASHLPSAAD
+328 SPNAAASHLPSAAI
-342 RRRRT
+342 RRKR
-347 AASASAAAS
+347 AADAAAAAA
-356 AAPAAPETPAA
+356 AAPAVENAPAA
-367 PGRLSVRG
+367 GQLSVRG

-383 TPLVTDVSFDVEQG
+383 TPLVTDVTFDVAPG

-413 ALSLLGLL
+413 AVSLLGLL

-434 DGRNLAGAT
+434 NGKNLASAT
-443 ETAMAGV
+443 EKDLEGI
-450 RGRGIALISQEPMRA
+450 RGRDIALISQEPMRA

-472 GYQLVSAIRRLR
+472 GYQLTAAIRRLR
-484 KTGKAQARAEA
+484 KAGKAEARAEA

-505 DAGRILTT
+505 DAQRILKS

-522 AQRVAIALALAGRPR
+522 AQRVAIALALSGKPR

-555 ILSLLRTLVKDTG
+555 ILSLLRSLVKDTG

-585 DTVAVMYAGQ
+585 DNVAVMYAGQ
-595 VVESGRTANI
+595 VVEGGRTASI

-616 LLAADPHANTAA
+616 LLAADPHANTAH

-635 TISGRVPQPKD
+635 TIKGQVPQPKD
-646 WPAGCRFMARC
+646 WPAGCRFAARC

-662 ACVAPVPLVPSGSD
+662 ACAVPVPLLPSGSE
-676 DGVVR
+676 DGEVR

-686 ELAVEGLEWVATE
+686 ELAVEGLGWLATE
-699 VPARRVL
+699 VPTHRVL
-706 DVRSADSTVSND
+706 EI
-718 STVSTSSA
+718 
-726 VEKDRA
+726 VEKDMA

>member
-1 MIPSIA
+1 MIPT
-7 PVPATAPANAE
+7 VAPAP
-18 NADKETDTD
+18 ADADQAGSTT
-27 AAGVGAGA
+27 AAGASA
-35 GAATA
+35 
-40 AAPAG
+40 
-45 PGTGRGPRAAF
+45 PRAGKAALTRFSRHRLF
-56 GGLFAPRLSSRRVFA
+56 G
-71 SPGAAAGI
+71 SPGAVAGLV
-79 IWLAALVAASL
+79 WLAALVIASL
-90 TAPWWLPYKTED
+90 TAPLWLPYKTED
-102 QDFTAI
+102 QDFTAV

-120 DELGRDLLSRI
+120 DELGRDILSRI
-131 FAAAAGTLGTSLIT
+131 FAAAAGTLGTSMLT

-158 VAAAGERTEGVISRV
+158 LAAGAGERTEAVISRV
-173 TEVMMSLP
+173 TEIMMSLP

-191 AVGTNIPVIMAI
+191 AVGTNIPVVMAI
-203 LGVLI
+203 LGILM

-215 MLGQATSLQSQ
+215 ILGQAKALQSQ

-235 GVSTLAISLRHVLP
+235 GVSPLGISLRHVLP
-249 GLSNTIVVQSALIFA
+249 GLANTIVVQAALIFA

-298 YEAPWLMVPTGA
+298 YDAPWMMVPTGA
-310 VLALTVLAAN
+310 VLALTVLSAN

-328 APNAAASHLPSAAD
+328 APNAAAPHLPSAAA
-342 RRRRT
+342 RRQRAKAV
-347 AASASAAAS
+347 AAIAA
-356 AAPAAPETPAA
+356 AAPAPVDADDAS
-367 PGRLSVRG
+367 PGTAQGGKLSVRN
-375 LSVGVDGG
+375 LSVGVDNGV
-383 TPLVTDVSFDVEQG
+383 PLVTDVSFDVEQG

-434 DGRNLAGAT
+434 NGRNLAAVT
-443 ETAMAGV
+443 DKDMEAV
-450 RGRGIALISQEPMRA
+450 RGREIALISQEPMRA

-472 GYQLVSAIRRLR
+472 GYQLTATIRRLR
-484 KTGKAQARAEA
+484 GMGRADARQEAQ
-495 LSLLEKVGIV
+495 SLLEKVGIV
-505 DAGRILTT
+505 DAARILKT

-522 AQRVAIALALAGRPR
+522 AQRVAIALALSGQPR

-543 PTTALDVTVQAE
+543 PTTALDVTVLAE

-568 MSVVM
+568 MSIVM

-585 DTVAVMYAGQ
+585 DQVAVMYAGQ
-595 VVESGRTANI
+595 VVENGETHAV

-616 LLAADPHANTAA
+616 LLAADPHANQAE

-635 TISGRVPQPKD
+635 TISGQVPQPKD
-646 WPAGCRFMARC
+646 WPSGCRFAARC

-662 ACVAPVPLVPSGSD
+662 ACLEPVPLLRSGP
-676 DGVVR
+676 GEGLVR

-686 ELAVEGLEWVATE
+686 QLAVEGMDWLPTD
-699 VPARRVL
+699 VPASRVL
-706 DVRSADSTVSND
+706 EVTAKQNAPELTGI
-718 STVSTSSA
+718 
-726 VEKDRA
+726 VEKDLA

>member
-1 MIPSIA
+1 MIPN
-7 PVPATAPANAE
+7 VAPAPA
-18 NADKETDTD
+18 D
-27 AAGVGAGA
+27 AAEP
-35 GAATA
+35 TA
-40 AAPAG
+40 AAVLPK
-45 PGTGRGPRAAF
+45 
-56 GGLFAPRLSSRRVFA
+56 APRQSAARKFSGSKLFA
-71 SPGAAAGI
+71 SPASIAGV
-79 IWLAALVAASL
+79 IWLAVLVVASL
-90 TAPWWLPYKTED
+90 TAPLWLPFKTED
-102 QDFTAI
+102 QDFTAV

-131 FAAAAGTLGTSLIT
+131 FASAAGTLGTSMIT
-145 VIVGVGLGTILAM
+145 VIVAVGLGTLLAM
-158 VAAAGERTEGVISRV
+158 LAAAAGERVETLISRV
-173 TEVMMSLP
+173 TEIMMSLP

-191 AVGTNIPVIMAI
+191 AVGTNIPLIMGI

-215 MLGQATSLQSQ
+215 MLGQAKSLQSQ

-235 GVSTLAISLRHVLP
+235 GVSTAGISLRHVLP
-249 GLSNTIVVQSALIFA
+249 GLTNTIVVQAALIFA

-298 YEAPWLMVPTGA
+298 YDAPWLMVPTGA

-320 AIGNALGK
+320 AIGNVLGK
-328 APNAAASHLPSAAD
+328 APNATVSHLPSAAA
-342 RRRRT
+342 RRQRAKAV
-347 AASASAAAS
+347 AAIAA
-356 AAPAAPETPAA
+356 AAPASQDAPKNT
-367 PGRLSVRG
+367 LSVRN
-375 LSVGVDGG
+375 LSVGVDSVGG
-383 TPLVTDVSFDVEQG
+383 GKGVRLVTDVSFDVEPG

-434 DGRNLAGAT
+434 NGRNLAAAT
-443 ETAMAGV
+443 EKDMEGI

-472 GYQLVSAIRRLR
+472 GYQLTATVRRLR
-484 KTGKAQARAEA
+484 GIGRAEA
-495 LSLLEKVGIV
+495 KAEALGLLEKVGIV
-505 DAGRILTT
+505 DAARILKT

-555 ILSLLRTLVKDTG
+555 ILSLLRSLVKDTG

-573 VTHDLGVVADIC
+573 VTHDLGVVADLC
-585 DTVAVMYAGQ
+585 DQVAVMYAGE
-595 VVESGRTANI
+595 VVENGRTDSI

-616 LLAADPHANTAA
+616 LLAADPHANHAA

-635 TISGRVPQPKD
+635 TISGQVPQPKD
-646 WPAGCRFMARC
+646 WPSTCRFAARC

-662 ACVAPVPLVPSGSD
+662 ACLVPIPLLPSGTG

-686 ELAVEGLEWVATE
+686 ELAVEGLDWVATD
-699 VPARRVL
+699 VPSHHILNLVEAPAAATRT
-706 DVRSADSTVSND
+706 A
-718 STVSTSSA
+718 
-726 VEKDRA
+726 EKDPA

>member
-1 MIPSIA
+1 VSA
-7 PVPATAPANAE
+7 RKLFASPAS
-18 NADKETDTD
+18 
-27 AAGVGAGA
+27 AAGV
-35 GAATA
+35 T
-40 AAPAG
+40 
-45 PGTGRGPRAAF
+45 
-56 GGLFAPRLSSRRVFA
+56 
-71 SPGAAAGI
+71 
-79 IWLAALVAASL
+79 WLAALVAASL
-90 TAPWWLPYKTED
+90 SARWWLPFKTED
-102 QDFTAI
+102 QDFTAV

-131 FAAAAGTLGTSLIT
+131 FASAAGTLGTSMIT
-145 VIVGVGLGTILAM
+145 VIVAVGLGTVLAM
-158 VAAAGERTEGVISRV
+158 LAAAAGERVEAVISRI
-173 TEVMMSLP
+173 TEIMMSLP

-191 AVGTNIPVIMAI
+191 AVGTNIPLIMAI

-215 MLGQATSLQSQ
+215 MLGQAKSLQSQ

-235 GVSTLAISLRHVLP
+235 GVSSMGISLRHVLP
-249 GLSNTIVVQSALIFA
+249 GLTTTIVVQSALIFA

-287 GGMIQGASQHV
+287 GGMIQSASQHV
-298 YEAPWLMVPTGA
+298 YDAPWLMVPTGA

-328 APNAAASHLPSAAD
+328 APNAAASHLPSAAI
-342 RRRRT
+342 RRRRAAAAAAAT
-347 AASASAAAS
+347 AA
-356 AAPAAPETPAA
+356 ETKLDEGPA
-367 PGRLSVRG
+367 PGVLSVRG

-421 PSGVSVTGGQILW
+421 PSGVSATGGRILW
-434 DGRNLAGAT
+434 NGRNLASAAERDMEGI
-443 ETAMAGV
+443 
-450 RGRGIALISQEPMRA
+450 RGRDIALISQEPMRA

-472 GYQLVSAIRRLR
+472 GYQLTAAIRRLR
-484 KTGKAQARAEA
+484 NMGKAEARAEA

-505 DAGRILTT
+505 DAGRILRT

-522 AQRVAIALALAGRPR
+522 AQRVAIALALSGHPR

-555 ILSLLRTLVKDTG
+555 ILSLLRSLVKDTG
-568 MSVVM
+568 MSVVL

-585 DTVAVMYAGQ
+585 DNVAVMYAGQ

-635 TISGRVPQPKD
+635 TISGQVPQPKD
-646 WPAGCRFMARC
+646 WPAGCRFLARC

-662 ACVAPVPLVPSGSD
+662 ACAAPVPLLPSGSEA
-676 DGVVR
+676 GEVR

-686 ELAVEGLEWVATE
+686 ELAVEGLEWLATE
-699 VPARRVL
+699 VPSRHVL
-706 DVRSADSTVSND
+706 EI
-718 STVSTSSA
+718 
-726 VEKDRA
+726 VEKDLA

>member
-7 PVPATAPANAE
+7 PAPSDADQPASTTAS
-18 NADKETDTD
+18 
-27 AAGVGAGA
+27 
-35 GAATA
+35 
-40 AAPAG
+40 AAPARSAG
-45 PGTGRGPRAAF
+45 KAAVT
-56 GGLFAPRLSSRRVFA
+56 RLSRHRLPT
-71 SPGAAAGI
+71 SPGAVAGI
-79 IWLAALVAASL
+79 VWLAALVAASL
-90 TAPWWLPYKTED
+90 TSPLWLPFKTED
-102 QDFTAI
+102 QDFTAV

-120 DELGRDLLSRI
+120 DELGRDILSRI

-158 VAAAGERTEGVISRV
+158 AAAGAGERVEAVISRV

-191 AVGTNIPVIMAI
+191 AVGTNIPVVMAI
-203 LGVLI
+203 LGILM

-215 MLGQATSLQSQ
+215 ILGQAKSLQSQ
-226 LYVDAAKVD
+226 LYVDAATVD
-235 GVSTLAISLRHVLP
+235 GLSPLGISLRHVLP
-249 GLSNTIVVQSALIFA
+249 GLANTIVVQAALIFA

-298 YEAPWLMVPTGA
+298 YDAPWMMVPTGA
-310 VLALTVLAAN
+310 VLALTVLSAN

-328 APNAAASHLPSAAD
+328 APNAAAPHLPSAAA
-342 RRRRT
+342 RRQRAKAV
-347 AASASAAAS
+347 AAIAAAEPAS
-356 AAPAAPETPAA
+356 GFAPAPNNDGQGA
-367 PGRLSVRG
+367 LSVRN
-375 LSVGVDGG
+375 LSVGVDSAGSG
-383 TPLVTDVSFDVEQG
+383 NGVRPVTDVSFDVAPG
-397 TVLGLVGESG
+397 SVLGLVGESG

-434 DGRNLAGAT
+434 NGRNLAAT
-443 ETAMAGV
+443 TDRDMEAV

-472 GYQLVSAIRRLR
+472 GYQLTAAIRRLR
-484 KTGKAQARAEA
+484 GMGRAGARQEA
-495 LSLLEKVGIV
+495 RSLLEKVGIV
-505 DAGRILTT
+505 DAERILRT

-522 AQRVAIALALAGRPR
+522 AQRVAIALALSGQPR

-555 ILSLLRTLVKDTG
+555 ILSLLRALVKDSG

-585 DTVAVMYAGQ
+585 DQVAVMYAGQ
-595 VVESGRTANI
+595 VVENGKTADI
-605 LDNPRHPYTLA
+605 LDDPRHPYTLA
-616 LLAADPHANTAA
+616 LLAADPHANDA
-628 DMPERLA
+628 DTMPERLA
-635 TISGRVPQPKD
+635 TISGQVPQPKD
-646 WPAGCRFMARC
+646 WPTGCRFAARC

-662 ACVAPVPLVPSGSD
+662 ACTDPVPLLASGTG
-676 DGVVR
+676 DGLVR

-686 ELAVEGLEWVATE
+686 QLAVEGMDWLATD
-699 VPARRVL
+699 VPA
-706 DVRSADSTVSND
+706 VRLLPVSPAGTNHSAI
-718 STVSTSSA
+718 
-726 VEKDRA
+726 EKDLA

>member
-1 MIPSIA
+1 MIPT
-7 PVPATAPANAE
+7 VAPAP
-18 NADKETDTD
+18 ADADQ
-27 AAGVGAGA
+27 AGS
-35 GAATA
+35 TT
-40 AAPAG
+40 PAG
-45 PGTGRGPRAAF
+45 TPARNAGRAALTKF
-56 GGLFAPRLSSRRVFA
+56 SRHRLFT
-71 SPGAAAGI
+71 SPGAVAGLA
-79 IWLAALVAASL
+79 WLAVLVTASL
-90 TAPWWLPYKTED
+90 TAPLWLPFKTED
-102 QDFTAI
+102 QDFTAV

-120 DELGRDLLSRI
+120 DELGRDILSRI
-131 FAAAAGTLGTSLIT
+131 FAAAAGTLGTSMLT

-158 VAAAGERTEGVISRV
+158 LAAGAGEHAEAVISRL
-173 TEVMMSLP
+173 TEIMMSLP

-191 AVGTNIPVIMAI
+191 AVGTNIPVVMAI
-203 LGVLI
+203 LGILM

-215 MLGQATSLQSQ
+215 ILGQAKSLQSQ

-235 GVSTLAISLRHVLP
+235 GVGPLQISLRHVLP
-249 GLSNTIVVQSALIFA
+249 GLANTIVVQAALIFA

-298 YEAPWLMVPTGA
+298 YDAPWMMVPTGA
-310 VLALTVLAAN
+310 VLALTVLSAN

-328 APNAAASHLPSAAD
+328 APNAAAPHLPSAAA
-342 RRRRT
+342 RRQRT
-347 AASASAAAS
+347 KAVAAIAA
-356 AAPAAPETPAA
+356 AAPAAASQDRTPSDTAA
-367 PGRLSVRG
+367 KGTLSVRN
-375 LSVGVDGG
+375 LSVGVDSSG
-383 TPLVTDVSFDVEQG
+383 TGTGVRLVTDVSFDVQPG

-434 DGRNLAGAT
+434 NGRNLAAVADRDM
-443 ETAMAGV
+443 EAV
-450 RGRGIALISQEPMRA
+450 RGREIALISQEPMRA

-472 GYQLVSAIRRLR
+472 GYQLTATIRRLR
-484 KTGKAQARAEA
+484 GMNRAEA
-495 LSLLEKVGIV
+495 RKEAQSLLEKVGIV
-505 DAGRILTT
+505 DAARILKT

-522 AQRVAIALALAGRPR
+522 AQRVAIALALSGQPR

-585 DTVAVMYAGQ
+585 DQVAVMYAGQ
-595 VVESGRTANI
+595 VVENGKTQAV
-605 LDNPRHPYTLA
+605 LDHPRHPYTLA
-616 LLAADPHANTAA
+616 LLAADPHANHAD

-635 TISGRVPQPKD
+635 TISGQVPQPKD
-646 WPAGCRFMARC
+646 WPAGCRFAARC

-662 ACVAPVPLVPSGSD
+662 ACMEPVPLLPSGT
-676 DGVVR
+676 GEGLVR

-686 ELAVEGLEWVATE
+686 QLAVEGMDWLATD
-699 VPARRVL
+699 VPASRALQVTPKQNLRTL
-706 DVRSADSTVSND
+706 NTII
-718 STVSTSSA
+718 
-726 VEKDRA
+726 EKDRA